1 MRRGWMILIPAGL
14 AVTAVWTDWVWAK
27 VGVALSCAGIVMVS
41 SGVRWDRAWVTAAL
55 VFSAGGDWLLANRE
69 GRTAYFAG
77 GIGMFFAAYAGYL
90 AFALRHGR
98 PRIWVLAAA
107 LAGYLAY
114 YGIWLRPAIRGAAVA
129 EAVPAYLVI
138 SCAGLAAA
146 WGMRLDGRL
155 KWPFVAGIGLLMA
168 SDTMISLHEFL
179 GVGTLNGAI
188 LPSYFLSLICISWA
202 VVGQSNAPT
211 GRPE

>member
-1 MRRGWMILIPAGL
+1 MRRGWMFLIPAGL
-14 AVTAVWTDWVWAK
+14 AVAAVGTGWVWAK
-27 VGVALSCAGIVMVS
+27 VGVALSCAGIVS
-41 SGVRWDRAWVTAAL
+41 LSPRGRRDRAWIAAAL
-55 VFSAGGDWLLANRE
+55 LFSAGGDWFLANRD
-69 GRTAYFAG
+69 GREAYFLA

-98 PRIWVLAAA
+98 PQGWVLGTA

-114 YGIWLRPAIRGAAVA
+114 YTIWLRPAIAGDAVAAAVL
-129 EAVPAYLVI
+129 AYLAI
-138 SCAGLAAA
+138 SCTGLAAA
-146 WGMRLDGRL
+146 WGMRIDGRL

-179 GVGTLNGAI
+179 GVGTLDRAI

-202 VVGQSNAPT
+202 VVGQSCTEA
-211 GRPE
+211 GR